1 MNKRFLNIAMAALLL
16 GGSATGFVSCKD
28 YDDDITEINANADGL
43 SKQLDA
49 LQTALGQANEAAK
62 AAAADAQ
69 RALEKGNQAEAAAA
83 LAKEAAAT
91 AKAEAIQAVIDQLK
105 PLIDGKASQEDLV
118 KLAGKIEGI
127 EKSLNNIDLTD
138 INKQL
143 GDLKEQVKLIE
154 SINVEISA
162 LKAFKTALENA
173 NITEKVALIDGI
185 VKRLGD
191 LEKSVKANSD
201 NIAAIQAELKAISA
215 QISSEVSNAVN
226 TIAGT
231 MVNRLTSVTLIP
243 ELYVGGIPTI
253 EFESAKYFKQVYK
266 NNAWVNGT
274 TEVSVTNNETSADYR
289 LNPGTIKDEDIQIQN
304 MAFVTRIA
312 TSRAAEAEND
322 VVNVASA
329 SVGDNGILTVKLG
342 KTKPASLNLSG
353 KQIYTVSLKV
363 PVATKHLFEDNGE
376 SQANIYSEFTR
387 LAETYFKPELAFIK
401 GKYYGDASHLYTDSM
416 TLKNS
421 QPGDD
426 ISLKLF
432 YKGEHNLY
440 DYVEGCKFIAPDGHS
455 VLTRA
460 NLQKFGFD
468 IQFHIVN
475 FVYAPTEDKADQ
487 QKYVK
492 LSGENNSVLTAI
504 ATSGATDNQVTVG
517 KQPII
522 AATLFDKI
530 NNNIVEQK
538 YFKVIFTPEDL
549 KPIEINWEDI
559 ATEGKPCN
567 GATFD
572 FGWKEMS
579 ERVLEKL
586 NENKGM
592 SKEDFTKIY
601 GQADPIIDP
610 ANDENGTLTPNIV
623 AANLD
628 ASIPVMTWSLT
639 PEQLGKL
646 NVGDNKVV
654 VTKKVTFT
662 DPTGLHSNLTI
673 NLKWTVTTKVAATT
687 LGKTDDLKWKNNTM
701 KVYPVPMEIPYNGTQ
716 KAEYMTNILEGRFKD
731 YVNGM
736 LSCGYFDINYAKT
749 GNPAYVGEALIL
761 PNGFTH
767 WGFTAANQKNL
778 DEIGYTI
785 AHTAA
790 GEKLVS
796 NGGTIKI
803 DWSSNINGMNGENG
817 EPNNRYVFGS
827 TYLQIVK
834 ILTINTELGVK
845 ITDNSRTQ
853 TIENIGKYLTLTDAY
868 GNLVAEEPTV
878 DDEYAAD
885 YYAYYGVEAPVF
897 GKTIKIADDAAGTKN
912 VRTLESLNMTADID
926 STTGDLTFQNNG
938 SPLQADAFIIVPV
951 SVKHYWGTL
960 EANIAIPLLKS
971 SAPLNAPKK

>member
-1 MNKRFLNIAMAALLL
+1 MAALLL

-43 SKQLDA
+43 SKQLDT

-69 RALEKGNQAEAAAA
+69 RALEKGNQAEATAA

-105 PLIDGKASQEDLV
+105 PLIDGKASQEDLI

-143 GDLKEQVKLIE
+143 GDLKEQVKAIAT
-154 SINVEISA
+154 IQGQISA
-162 LKAFKTALENA
+162 LEAFKTALENA
-173 NITEKVALIDGI
+173 KITEKVALIDNI
-185 VKRLGD
+185 VKQLGD

-201 NIAAIQAELKAISA
+201 NIDAIQAELKGISA
-215 QISSEVSNAVN
+215 KISSEVSNAVN

-353 KQIYTVSLKV
+353 NKIYTVSLKV

-421 QPGDD
+421 QPGED

-549 KPIEINWEDI
+549 KPIEIDWTDI
-559 ATEGKPCN
+559 ATEGQPCD

-572 FGWKEMS
+572 FGWKDMS

-601 GQADPIIDP
+601 GKADPIIDP
-610 ANDENGTLTPNIV
+610 DNDENGTLIPNIV
-623 AANLD
+623 DANLD

-662 DPTGLHSNLTI
+662 DPDGLHSNLTI

-687 LGKTDDLKWKNNTM
+687 LGKTDPLKWNNNTM
-701 KVYPVPMEIPYNGTQ
+701 KVYPLPMGIPYNGKQ
-716 KAEYMTNILEGRFKD
+716 KAEYMTNILEGRLKD

-736 LSCGYFDINYAKT
+736 LSCGSFDINYAKT

-761 PNGFTH
+761 PNGFSH
-767 WGFTAANQKNL
+767 WGFTAENQKNL

-785 AHTAA
+785 AHTEA
-790 GEKLVS
+790 GENLVC

-803 DWSSNINGMNGENG
+803 DWSSNINGMNGDNG
-817 EPNNRYVFGS
+817 DPDNRYVFGS

-834 ILTINTELGVK
+834 ILSLNTELGVS

-853 TIENIGKYLTLTDAY
+853 KIENIGQYLTLTDAY
-868 GNLVAEEPTV
+868 GNLVAKEST
-878 DDEYAAD
+878 DDNEYAAD
-885 YYAYYGVEAPVF
+885 YYVYYGVEDPEF
-897 GKTIKIADDAAGTKN
+897 GTTIKIADDAAGTKN
-912 VRTLESLNMTADID
+912 VRTLESLNMSADID
-926 STTGDLTFQNNG
+926 NTTGDLTFQNNG

-951 SVKHYWGTL
+951 TVEHYWGTL
-960 EANIAIPLLKS
+960 EGNIAIPLKKS